1 MWEAGFGVFR
11 PATNKGRRSIISA
24 RKIKVPS
31 RKRTSHRSP
40 ISKGGINAG
49 SFTSSPNFGTAS
61 SCGRVVVVVK
71 LVLAVSLLFI
81 VVASAVVVVFRP
93 FFPSCLRFFLADPRL
108 LRRRGEEEAVEDVV
122 VVLVVLPLVP
132 RRYLA
137 SSLCRSIYASTPR
150 AVRDGKRAANR
161 SVFCKP

>member
-11 PATNKGRRSIISA
+11 PATTGRRSIISA

-61 SCGRVVVVVK
+61 SCGRVVVVVEC
-71 LVLAVSLLFI
+71 VVTAV
-81 VVASAVVVVFRP
+81 VDAGGWWDVVVVALRP
-93 FFPSCLRFFLADPRL
+93 FFPSCFRFFLEEPWL
-108 LRRRGEEEAVEDVV
+108 LRRRGEEEAEEDVV
-122 VVLVVLPLVP
+122 VVLVLPLFP

>member
-1 MWEAGFGVFR
+1 MWEAEFGVLFR

-61 SCGRVVVVVK
+61 CCRVVVVVK

-122 VVLVVLPLVP
+122 VVLVVLPLP